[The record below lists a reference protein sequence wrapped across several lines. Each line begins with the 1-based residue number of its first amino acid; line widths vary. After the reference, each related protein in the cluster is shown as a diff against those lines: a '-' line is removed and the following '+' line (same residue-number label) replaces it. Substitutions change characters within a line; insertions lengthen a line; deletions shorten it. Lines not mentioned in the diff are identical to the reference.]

1 MAIYSVIPLGTG
13 HDVLEKSIKK
23 LPKGDVYELNGKS
36 GWLVR
41 FPGTSIEL
49 CSSLG
54 LPTKRGEA
62 GAVQPTPAVLVSALV
77 GYYGFGPR
85 DMWEW
90 VKTREEP

>member
-23 LPKGDVYELNGKS
+23 LPEGDVYELNGKS

-54 LPTKRGEA
+54 LPTKRGGGCCTA
-62 GAVQPTPAVLVSALV
+62 NSCCVGVCTGWVLWFWA
-77 GYYGFGPR
+77 P
-85 DMWEW
+85 
-90 VKTREEP
+90 

>member
-23 LPKGDVYELNGKS
+23 LPEGDVYELNGKS

-90 VKTREEP
+90 AKTREEP